1 MAERTLLGKASAGVA
16 GRGIEELSSLFR
28 ALSDETRLRILKLLE
43 GGELC
48 VCDIVAALGMS
59 QPKVSFHLGVLKE
72 AGLLKDRK
80 EGRWMHYG
88 IGAQDM
94 FRRFLVMAVSER
106 AAGDEVR
113 EDRRRLGEF
122 LARKAAGTQKIRC
135 CGGDGN
141 G

>member
-1 MAERTLLGKASAGVA
+1 MN
-16 GRGIEELSSLFR
+16 ELSVLFR

-88 IGAQDM
+88 IDCQDM
-94 FRRFLVMAVSER
+94 FRRFLVMAVLER
-106 AAGDEVR
+106 VPGSDVEQ
-113 EDRRRLGEF
+113 DRRRLEEF
-122 LARKAAGTQKIRC
+122 LSKKAAKAPRVRC
-135 CGGDGN
+135 CGGNDG